1 MPDLTHIESILYLR
15 AVVLVCLSISVVPT
29 AGWGFVGSSC
39 ASASATIIRSGC
51 FYRTLT
57 LRRIA
62 GGAGAGGADTL
73 DGTKQRERARS
84 SGDEDVNVTAL
95 KAMMKSGED
104 TVAKADLVL
113 PSVVVGTFQLK
124 GEVVKEVIRH
134 ALAQGAR
141 AIDTA
146 SVYRNEAEIGL
157 AIRDSGVLREHV
169 FITSKLGPSEQGYE
183 GASQAIRASLERL
196 QTTYLDLYLIHWPG
210 VSKTPATSS
219 KNSEE
224 RLGSWRA
231 LEEAQ
236 QRGLAR
242 HIGVSNFEI
251 SHLEEL
257 QAHAR
262 VLPAVNQVEFHPGIK
277 IHTI

>member
-1 MPDLTHIESILYLR
+1 MTSTFIDSTLFLFICIY
-15 AVVLVCLSISVVPT
+15 ISVVPT

-39 ASASATIIRSGC
+39 ASATIIRPGC

-62 GGAGAGGADTL
+62 GGAGAGRADTL
-73 DGTKQRERARS
+73 DGTKGTTPRERARS

-95 KAMMKSGED
+95 KAMLRSGED

-183 GASQAIRASLERL
+183 AASQAIRASLERL

>member
-1 MPDLTHIESILYLR
+1 MLDLTHIEPILYLR
-15 AVVLVCLSISVVPT
+15 AVALACLSISIVPT

-39 ASASATIIRSGC
+39 ASATIIRSGC

-62 GGAGAGGADTL
+62 GGGGEDTL
-73 DGTKQRERARS
+73 EGTKGTTPRERARS
-84 SGDEDVNVTAL
+84 SGDGDVSVTAL
-95 KAMMKSGED
+95 KAMKSGED
-104 TVAKADLVL
+104 TVAKSDLVL
-113 PSVVVGTFQLK
+113 PRVVVGTFQLK
-124 GEVVKEVIRH
+124 GEVVRELIRH

-146 SVYRNEAEIGL
+146 SVYRNEAEIGW

-183 GASQAIRASLERL
+183 AASQAIRASLERL

-277 IHTI
+277 IHT

>member
-1 MPDLTHIESILYLR
+1 MDDQAKAIM
-15 AVVLVCLSISVVPT
+15 VVANKVNDRLVRLEAHVSQLI
-29 AGWGFVGSSC
+29 
-39 ASASATIIRSGC
+39 ASAA
-51 FYRTLT
+51 
-57 LRRIA
+57 A
-62 GGAGAGGADTL
+62 GGGGEDTL
-73 DGTKQRERARS
+73 EGTKGTTPRERARS
-84 SGDEDVNVTAL
+84 SGDGDVSVTAL
-95 KAMMKSGED
+95 KAMKSGED
-104 TVAKADLVL
+104 TVAKSDLVL
-113 PSVVVGTFQLK
+113 PRVVVGTFQLK

-183 GASQAIRASLERL
+183 AASQAIRASLERL

>member
-1 MPDLTHIESILYLR
+1 MQDLTFIGSTLFLLICIYT
-15 AVVLVCLSISVVPT
+15 SVVPT

-39 ASASATIIRSGC
+39 ASATIIRSGC

-62 GGAGAGGADTL
+62 GGAGAGGADAL
-73 DGTKQRERARS
+73 DGTKGTTPRERARS

-95 KAMMKSGED
+95 KAMLKSGED

-183 GASQAIRASLERL
+183 AASQAIRASLERL

-257 QAHAR
+257 QTHAR